1 MFDALFLIS
10 KMLFSFDLKFALFF
24 LQRDQPMVDLSSDS
38 QLFPFSSAQ
47 QNHRPVPESGRR
59 IHLRNFNCAEM
70 DQEMVLLYG

>member
-1 MFDALFLIS
+1 
-10 KMLFSFDLKFALFF
+10 
-24 LQRDQPMVDLSSDS
+24 MVDLSSDS